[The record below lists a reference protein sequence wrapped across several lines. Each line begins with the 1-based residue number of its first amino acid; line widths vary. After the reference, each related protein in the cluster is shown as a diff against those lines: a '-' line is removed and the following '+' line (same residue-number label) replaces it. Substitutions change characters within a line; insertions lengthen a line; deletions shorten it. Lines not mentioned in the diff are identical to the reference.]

1 MDDSMFAGRN
11 TPSELAQPLQKCV
24 RAFVGAGVMSCM
36 INILYLTGSFFM
48 LEVYDRVVP
57 SRSVPTLVGLCVL
70 AAFLYSFQGLLEVLR
85 SRVLVRVG
93 TFIDQSLSRRVYDI
107 IVAAPLG
114 RNGAEAAQ
122 GARDLEQVRT
132 FLVGPGP
139 SAFFDLPWLPFYLGI
154 CFLFHPLIG
163 LTAIVGALI
172 MVGVTIATDV
182 YSRRPMQA
190 LNADATERR
199 NILEASRRNAEVVQA
214 MGMGG
219 RLGDLWD
226 QSNEKYLTSQRSLA
240 DVSGGL
246 GSVSKVLRMM
256 LQSAVLAV
264 GAYLVVQQ
272 MASGGVIIAAS
283 ILTARALAPVDL
295 VIANWKGFLNARQ
308 SWARLNTLFG
318 QNPARPRPLKLPAP
332 VKEVEIA
339 NVTVVPP
346 NGRRPVVASATFKL
360 VAGQGLGVIGPSA
373 SGKSSLARAIVG
385 VWPAVTGS
393 IRLDG
398 AELDQFSPEQ
408 RGSHIGYVPQD
419 VELFSGTIAQNI
431 ARFDPNATSDAIIA
445 AARTAGVHDLVL
457 RLPEGYSTQIGEG
470 GASLSGGQ
478 RQRIALARALYGD
491 PFLVVLD
498 EPNSNLDADGER
510 ALTGAIASVR
520 ARGGVVIVVAHRPS
534 ALAAVDQV
542 LVLRDGMIQVIGPRD
557 AVLRELAAPQ
567 PAVEAAQPAAQ
578 APAPAAAA
586 ASVAGAPQPVFRVV
600 GERQAV
606 QA

>member
-1 MDDSMFAGRN
+1 MLAGRN
-11 TPSELAQPLQKCV
+11 TNNELAEPLRRCI
-24 RAFVGAGVMSCM
+24 RAFAGAGVMSCM

-57 SRSVPTLVGLCVL
+57 SRSVPTLIGLCVL
-70 AAFLYSFQGLLEVLR
+70 AAFLYGFQGLLEVLR

-93 TFIDQSLSRRVYDI
+93 TFVDQSLSRRIYDI
-107 IVAAPLG
+107 IVSAPPG
-114 RNGAEAAQ
+114 KNSAEAMQ

-154 CFLFHPLIG
+154 CFIFHPMIG
-163 LTAIVGALI
+163 LTAVFGALI
-172 MVGVTIATDV
+172 LVGVTVATDIF
-182 YSRRPMQA
+182 SRRPMAA
-190 LNADATERR
+190 LTVDAMDRR

-214 MGMGG
+214 MGMGP

-226 QSNEKYLTSQRSLA
+226 RSNEKYLTSQRTLA

-246 GSVSKVLRMM
+246 GSISKVLRMM

-272 MASGGVIIAAS
+272 LASGGVIIAAS

-308 SWARLNTLFG
+308 SWARLRELLR
-318 QNPARPRPLKLPAP
+318 QNPARAMPLTLPAP
-332 VKEVEIA
+332 VGTVDVA

-346 NGRRPVVASATFKL
+346 NARRPVVSSATFSLK
-360 VAGQGLGVIGPSA
+360 AGQGLGVIGPSA

-385 VWPAVTGS
+385 VWPAVAGS

-431 ARFDPNATSDAIIA
+431 ARFDPKATSEAIISA
-445 AARTAGVHDLVL
+445 SRIAGVHDLIL

-470 GASLSGGQ
+470 GAALSGGQ

-510 ALTGAIASVR
+510 ALTNAIASVR
-520 ARGGVVIVVAHRPS
+520 ARGGIVIVVAHRPS
-534 ALAAVDQV
+534 ALASVDQV
-542 LVLRDGMIQVIGPRD
+542 LVIRDGVIQAIGPRD
-557 AVLRELAAPQ
+557 AVLRELASPQ
-567 PAVEAAQPAAQ
+567 PAVEAASSSNASAAAGAAAQ
-578 APAPAAAA
+578 
-586 ASVAGAPQPVFRVV
+586 PQPVFRVV
-600 GERQAV
+600 SEKQAIK
-606 QA
+606 A